1 MTSLEVGLA
10 GAFADGTP
18 GSFCRDDVLFHVVN
32 AVADGLGLDDYEV
45 HEPMRAEWPLS
56 YPLEQESGELV
67 MMARSGDVGGPLPEA
82 DATRILARVAELGP
96 SAELSG
102 PVSLLLPMSRAV
114 IVPAPALAGHFD
126 FSPDH
131 PLQGAAYFSVIDVL
145 ELLEKLVAA
154 DPAGAGRVLPFLELC
169 REERVALSFRQ

>member
-1 MTSLEVGLA
+1 MTRL
-10 GAFADGTP
+10 
-18 GSFCRDDVLFHVVN
+18 
-32 AVADGLGLDDYEV
+32 
-45 HEPMRAEWPLS
+45 
-56 YPLEQESGELV
+56 
-67 MMARSGDVGGPLPEA
+67 
-82 DATRILARVAELGP
+82 LARVAELGP
-96 SAELSG
+96 STELSG